1 MSDSREFQAPNPWK
15 RPGIIWCVLFVLI
28 FSGPPKFRVREGGAG
43 VTEGLDLALIIQI
56 GVFIAVGFY
65 LLLEG
70 RKIQLDL
77 PQKLAAVLL
86 GTFFISAFHSEYPA
100 YTIFRAFQAKILAK
114 FIFAPA
120 KLRAFVIT
128 EKGFFEGISMF
139 RNRIKDFQKALAA
152 TEVQ

>member
-1 MSDSREFQAPNPWK
+1 MDAVSRHLKSMKALNPLK
-15 RPGIIWCVLFVLI
+15 RPGIIWCALFVLI

-43 VTEGLDLALIIQI
+43 VTEGPDLALIVQI

-65 LLLEG
+65 LVLEG

-100 YTIFRAFQAKILAK
+100 YTIFRAYQA
-114 FIFAPA
+114 
-120 KLRAFVIT
+120 T
-128 EKGFFEGISMF
+128 
-139 RNRIKDFQKALAA
+139 
-152 TEVQ
+152 